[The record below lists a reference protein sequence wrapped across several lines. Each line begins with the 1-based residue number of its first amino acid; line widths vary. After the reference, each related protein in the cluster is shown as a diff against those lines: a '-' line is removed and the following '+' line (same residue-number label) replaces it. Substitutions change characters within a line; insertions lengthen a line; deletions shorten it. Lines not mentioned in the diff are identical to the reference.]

1 MKTIRQAHE
10 ELIGAFKFLEM
21 MEDDLRRDRG
31 SPERDILRCRVKMAK
46 EEVVKQSKEFIFY
59 LSEAGIKF

>member
-21 MEDDLRRDRG
+21 MEEDLRRDRG
-31 SPERDILRCRVKMAK
+31 SPEQDILQCRVRAAK
-46 EEVVKQSKEFIFY
+46 EEVINQSKEFIFY